1 MPTSIIY
8 NPPTCN
14 PQILHIDNDIIIV
27 NKPSGLLSVP
37 GRGELKKDCL
47 ITRIQ
52 QNYPEALIVHRLDMP
67 TSGILVLARSPEI
80 HKKLSKLF
88 QERKVSKEYIAVVN
102 GIMESI
108 AGEID
113 LPLLTDWP
121 NRPKQMVDYENGKP
135 SKTKFE
141 VLLINNAGNT
151 SRLKLNPIT
160 GRSHQLRVHLLAI
173 GHRIVG
179 DHLYADETS
188 SEKTDSRLL
197 LHANKISFKHPTTQS
212 EISVDCPCDF

>member
-1 MPTSIIY
+1 MSTSIIY
-8 NPPTCN
+8 NPPICN
-14 PQILHIDNDIIIV
+14 PQILHIDNDIIVV

-88 QERKVSKEYIAVVN
+88 QDRKVSKEYIAVVI
-102 GIMESI
+102 GVMEST

-113 LPLLTDWP
+113 LPLITDWP

-141 VLLINNAGNT
+141 VLLINNDDNT
-151 SRLKLNPIT
+151 SRLKLTPIT
-160 GRSHQLRVHLLAI
+160 GRSHQLRVHLLSI

-179 DHLYADETS
+179 DHLYADEAS
-188 SEKTDSRLL
+188 SEETDSRLL
-197 LHANKISFKHPTTQS
+197 LHASKISFIHPTTQS
-212 EISVDCPCDF
+212 DISVDCPCDF

>member
-1 MPTSIIY
+1 MSTSIIY

-14 PQILHIDNDIIIV
+14 PQILHIDNAIIIV
-27 NKPSGLLSVP
+27 NKPPGLLSVP

-52 QNYPEALIVHRLDMP
+52 QDYPEALIVHRLDMP
-67 TSGILVLARSPEI
+67 TSGILVLARSTEV

-88 QERKVSKEYIAVVN
+88 QDRKVSKEYIAVVI
-102 GIMESI
+102 GIMEST

-113 LPLLTDWP
+113 LPLITDWP

-141 VLLINNAGNT
+141 VILINKDDNT
-151 SRLKLNPIT
+151 SRLKLTPIT
-160 GRSHQLRVHLLAI
+160 GRSHQLRVHLLSI

-179 DHLYADETS
+179 DHLYADEAS
-188 SEKTDSRLL
+188 SEKLDSRLL
-197 LHANKISFKHPTTQS
+197 LHASTISFVHPTTQS
-212 EISVDCPCDF
+212 EISVNCPCDF